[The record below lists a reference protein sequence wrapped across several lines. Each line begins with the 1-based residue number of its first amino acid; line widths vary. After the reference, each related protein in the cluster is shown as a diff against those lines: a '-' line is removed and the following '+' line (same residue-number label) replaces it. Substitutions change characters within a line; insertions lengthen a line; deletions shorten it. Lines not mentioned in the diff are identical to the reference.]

1 MSNHGLSSE
10 QARAIGAKTLW
21 IGDIETWM
29 DEQYIMGLF
38 NKVSQAKPWY
48 TFFTELYLKPCQ
60 SPSSI
65 HLIRSPHSFSFFF
78 STPSCNKSN

>member
-1 MSNHGLSSE
+1 MANHGLSSE

-38 NKVSQAKPWY
+38 NKVSDRA
-48 TFFTELYLKPCQ
+48 
-60 SPSSI
+60 
-65 HLIRSPHSFSFFF
+65 LI
-78 STPSCNKSN
+78 C